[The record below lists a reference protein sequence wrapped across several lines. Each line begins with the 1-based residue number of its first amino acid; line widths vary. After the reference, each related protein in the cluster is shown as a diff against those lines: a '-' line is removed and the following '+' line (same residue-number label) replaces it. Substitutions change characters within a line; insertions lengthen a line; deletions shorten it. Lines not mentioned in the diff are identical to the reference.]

1 MLISGSEFMHLLS
14 VSIKLALKNLRSNIS
29 RTLLSLLGIVI
40 GVASV
45 ILVLSLGSG
54 VKQFL
59 VSQVSAFG
67 TDIFQIEI
75 KVPKTNKTSAQNT
88 GGIVGGTQITT
99 FKLEDAK
106 KVAKLPNVSSWY
118 AAIMT
123 QQVVSYESKNKQV
136 FIMGVTAGV
145 TQADHKTEISSGAMF
160 SEEDDNNLRQVAV
173 LGSGVKD
180 SFFGNQDAVGKDIK
194 IKGQTYRVIGVL
206 KKRGLV
212 GFFNFDDTV
221 YAPLQTVQKK
231 MAGIDHLQ
239 FAIYKMRDAQQLE
252 LNVAQATDIMRI
264 QHKITNSNDDD
275 FAVNSIK
282 EVLDI
287 LNKVFFAVNAML
299 LALTSISLLVGGVG
313 IMNVMYVS
321 VTERTYEIGLK
332 KSVGAR
338 NFSILAQFLCEA
350 VFLTLI
356 GGIIGLLMGF
366 LISRLAEF
374 LAASFGY
381 AIPFVVTWWSAA
393 IGIGFSAVTGIVFG
407 YYPAKKA
414 SLMTPVEA
422 LRKE

>member
-1 MLISGSEFMHLLS
+1 MNNQNHHMHKLL
-14 VSIKLALKNLRSNIS
+14 VSLKLALKNLRSNIS

-59 VSQVSAFG
+59 VDQVSAFG

-75 KVPKTNKTSAQNT
+75 KVPKTDKTSAQNA
-88 GGIVGGTQITT
+88 GGMVGGTQITT

-106 KVAKLPNVSSWY
+106 KVAKLTNVDSWY

-123 QQVVSYESKNKQV
+123 QQIVNYSGKNKQA

-145 TQADHKTEISSGAMF
+145 VQADPKTEISSGVMF
-160 SEEDDNNLRQVAV
+160 SEEDDNNLRRVAV
-173 LGSGVKD
+173 LGNGIKE
-180 SFFGNQDAVGKDIK
+180 SFFGNEEAVGKEIK

-206 KKRGLV
+206 KKRGLM

-231 MAGIDHLQ
+231 LAGTNHLQ
-239 FAIYKMRDAQQLE
+239 FAIYKMKDARQLE
-252 LNVAQATDIMRI
+252 LNIAQATDIMRT
-264 QHKITNSNDDD
+264 QHKIANPNDND

-332 KSVGAR
+332 KSVGAK
-338 NFSILAQFLCEA
+338 NSSILAQFLFEA
-350 VFLTLI
+350 VFLTI
-356 GGIIGLLMGF
+356 MGGVAGLLAGF
-366 LISRLAEF
+366 LISRLAGF
-374 LAASFGY
+374 LATSFGY
-381 AIPFVVTWWSAA
+381 AIPFVVTSWSAA
-393 IGIGFSAVTGIVFG
+393 IGIGFSALTGIVFG
-407 YYPAKKA
+407 YYPARTA
-414 SLMTPVEA
+414 SRLTPVEA
-422 LRKE
+422 LRRE